1 MANNYNGI
9 TTEAYSIVTDNKT
22 LAVVPRLLPH
32 PAENEFQ
39 KILNQKESKIRFQI
53 QDRRGGTGKEYSVYF
68 NFSLVDWASLYDIIM
83 KITTDAQVN
92 PAGMYDFA
100 SKQYVRIYHQFEA
113 AGPYQGL
120 CHSIHASWKR
130 ESMKNGSPSKSP
142 WILTIIDGYAKGA
155 NGKNKG
161 SFYEVANTF
170 KPNLTGMFYFTD
182 EDLKALAKY
191 VQAVIDLN
199 LEIIGKPRITA
210 GWEKYLALKAQGT
223 HNGMR
228 GNPQMPQMA
237 QMPAVAGIPPVAPA
251 SAYAGTAGSPPVA
264 PASAYAGTAGI
275 PPVAPAYAGTAQV
288 PQYTP
293 VQTTQTA
300 AQPPANVP
308 AYAPVQPTS
317 TMAPPVTQMPG
328 YAPTQATQ
336 ATQAPQM
343 PPQMPQTSATSSAP
357 TLANGMPTKPYKGI
371 IKSIAADRFVLRF
384 LEYQGHEGTV
394 FFSGELPQAAHVAAR
409 SGAEKTFYLSNDSK
423 GFYFG
428 GMA

>member
-9 TTEAYSIVTDNKT
+9 TPEAYSIVTDNKT

-92 PAGMYDFA
+92 PTGMYDFA

-142 WILTIIDGYAKGA
+142 WFLTIIDGYAKGA

-228 GNPQMPQMA
+228 GNPQMPQMPQMA
-237 QMPAVAGIPPVAPA
+237 QMPAV
-251 SAYAGTAGSPPVA
+251 
-264 PASAYAGTAGI
+264 AGI

-300 AQPPANVP
+300 TQPPANVP

-336 ATQAPQM
+336 APQM
-343 PPQMPQTSATSSAP
+343 PPQMPQASATSTP

-409 SGAEKTFYLSNDSK
+409 SGAEKTFYLSNDNK

>member
-9 TTEAYSIVTDNKT
+9 TPEAYSIVTDNKT

-39 KILNQKESKIRFQI
+39 KLLDQKESKIRFQI

-100 SKQYVRIYHQFEA
+100 SEQYVRIYHQFEA

-142 WILTIIDGYAKGA
+142 WLLTIIDGYAKGA

-161 SFYEVANTF
+161 QFYEVASTF

-182 EDLKALAKY
+182 KDLKALAKY

-199 LEIIGKPRITA
+199 LEIIGKTRITA

-251 SAYAGTAGSPPVA
+251 SAYAGTA
-264 PASAYAGTAGI
+264 
-275 PPVAPAYAGTAQV
+275 QM
-288 PQYTP
+288 PQYAP
-293 VQTTQTA
+293 VQTTQTTT
-300 AQPPANVP
+300 QPPANNVP
-308 AYAPVQPTS
+308 AYAPVQPSS
-317 TMAPPVTQMPG
+317 TMAPPIAQMPG
-328 YAPTQATQ
+328 YAPTQTPQHPQTPQ
-336 ATQAPQM
+336 AS
-343 PPQMPQTSATSSAP
+343 QMPQASATSTPS
-357 TLANGMPTKPYKGI
+357 LVNGMPTNPYKGI
-371 IKSIAADRFVLRF
+371 IKSIAADRFVLKF

-394 FFSGELPQAAHVAAR
+394 FFSGELPQAVHVAAR
-409 SGAEKTFYLSNDSK
+409 SGAEKTFYLSNDNK